1 MKKINEDK
9 YYAEFPVDQTLPEP
23 PFNVSPHWTIP
34 IIIIGGLLTVVV
46 CGVAFGLYVYY
57 TTPEMWIR

>member
-23 PFNVSPHWTIP
+23 PFNVTPHWTIP
-34 IIIIGGLLTVVV
+34 IIIIGGLLTVTVG
-46 CGVAFGLYVYY
+46 CVAFGIVFFMQL
-57 TTPEMWIR
+57 